1 MATQKARLIRAGHR
15 HARVYS
21 LGVLVFRPS
30 IAAWLVIHGE
40 QIIKEPQFADY
51 SGSILSG
58 PELGGVSKIRMIFR
72 CGTEITTILS
82 LS

>member
-1 MATQKARLIRAGHR
+1 MRA
-15 HARVYS
+15 VCEFF
-21 LGVLVFRPS
+21 VLRGEAERPS

-58 PELGGVSKIRMIFR
+58 LELGGVSKIRMIFR

>member
-1 MATQKARLIRAGHR
+1 MATEKARLIRAGHR

-51 SGSILSG
+51 K
-58 PELGGVSKIRMIFR
+58 SKIRMIFR